1 MIDTF
6 LIEVE
11 TTTQS
16 RLETVDFNNLGF
28 GRIFSDHMLVA
39 DYKDGQWVSCKIMPY
54 GDLQISPA
62 MASLHYGQT
71 IFEGLKAQYTQ
82 DGDISIFRPWE
93 NHKRMISSAERMC
106 MPAVPE
112 EIFIG
117 GMRQLIELDR
127 NWIPKET
134 GSSLYIRPFLFA
146 SEPFLGV
153 RPSNEYKFIIF
164 TCPVGTYYSEPV
176 KLNIQT
182 HYSRVAQGGIGS
194 AKTAGNYAASLYPAV
209 KGQKEGYHQQLWTN
223 SETHEYIEEV
233 GTMNIM
239 IRTGNKIITPTL
251 GDTILRGVTRD
262 SVLTLAK
269 DWGYEVE
276 ERKVKVAE
284 LVEGLKNNTIDEV
297 FGVGTAAVIANVK
310 TIHHE
315 ETDYQLPALEK
326 REFANKILDTLTK
339 LKYGQIEDKY
349 NWLMRI

>member
-6 LIEVE
+6 SIEVE
-11 TTTQS
+11 KTTQS
-16 RLETVDFNNLGF
+16 RLEGVDFSNLGF

-54 GDLQISPA
+54 GDMQLSPA
-62 MASLHYGQT
+62 LAALHYGQS
-71 IFEGLKAQYTQ
+71 IFEGLKAQYTK

-93 NHKRMISSAERMC
+93 NHKRMLFSAERMC
-106 MPAVPE
+106 MPAIPE

-117 GMRQLIELDR
+117 GMKQLIELDK
-127 NWIPKET
+127 NWIPKQE
-134 GSSLYIRPFLFA
+134 GSSLYIRPFMFA

-164 TCPVGTYYSEPV
+164 TCPVGAYYSEPI
-176 KLNIQT
+176 KLKIET
-182 HYSRVAQGGIGS
+182 HYSRVAQGGIGC
-194 AKTAGNYAASLYPAV
+194 AKTAGNYAASLYAAV
-209 KGQKEGYHQQLWTN
+209 KGQKAGYHQQLWTN
-223 SETHEYIEEV
+223 SESHEYIEEV

-239 IRTGNKIITPTL
+239 IRIGNKIITPTL

-284 LVEGLKNNTIDEV
+284 LVEGLKNNSIDEV
-297 FGVGTAAVIANVK
+297 FGVGTAAVVANVVL
-310 TIHHE
+310 IHHE
-315 ETDYQLPALEK
+315 GVDYELPALEK
-326 REFANKILDTLTK
+326 REFANKVLDTLTK
-339 LKYGQIEDKY
+339 LKYGQIEDKH